1 MKPGSETEISSVT
14 LDLIGMTC
22 ANCALRIE
30 KGLKKIPGV
39 TDVRVNFAME
49 TAKVELSEAVS
60 EEILLDKVDSLGY
73 RGLVHQDV
81 LENKEAEKAHEAEF
95 KKLKVRLTF
104 SAVLS
109 LPLLASMIGHFG
121 SNMFSE
127 YFNFLMNPWLQ
138 MFLAAPVQF
147 WIGAPFY
154 KGAWR
159 SLKNGGANMD
169 VLVSLGTSAAF
180 FFSLYQS
187 FRSFGVHIH
196 GQLPLYYETSAVL
209 ITLILFGKFLE
220 HVAKGK
226 SSKAIQSLAG
236 LQPKTANIIRGDE
249 LQEIPLAAVRVGD
262 LLLVKSGETIP
273 VDGSV
278 EEGVSTV
285 DESML
290 TGESIPVEKKE
301 GSVLFGGSLNRNG
314 VLKLRASKVGK
325 DTLLAGIIRV
335 VREAQGSRAPIQR
348 IADRISGVFVP
359 IVVIAAFVTFLVWF
373 FGIQPGNV
381 AGALEKAI
389 AVLVIACPC
398 ALGLA
403 TPVSILAGS
412 GRAAAEGILFRTAEA
427 LEIAHKVDTI
437 VFDKTGT
444 LTYGKPVLNDFSVL
458 DPAQKFFLLGLA
470 ASAEQNSE
478 HPLSKAVVEEAKRL
492 GLSLSIPE
500 NFETIPGGG
509 IFASVQGKRI
519 LLGTDL
525 LLRDKGVVLDS
536 DLLQL
541 KSEKEKEGNTV
552 VHLSVDG
559 VHSAILSL
567 SDSIKESASA
577 AIERLKSFGMEVYMI
592 TGDNSRTAHAVAQK
606 CGIEH
611 VLAEVLPEGKADEI
625 RKLRA
630 EGKIVAMTGDGIN
643 DAPALAVADLGIS
656 MGTGTDVAME
666 SSDVVVMNGDLSTIP
681 DVLEISRKTVYNI
694 RQNLFW
700 ALVYNALGI
709 PIAAFG
715 FLAPWLAG
723 GAMAFSSVSVVLNA
737 LRLQKKAISVNER
750 ADR

>member
-1 MKPGSETEISSVT
+1 MTSGSESAGSGVT
-14 LDLIGMTC
+14 LLIGMTC

-30 KGLKKIPGV
+30 KGLKKVPGV
-39 TDVRVNFAME
+39 KDARVNFAME
-49 TAKVELSEAVS
+49 TAKVEFSEPVS
-60 EEILLDKVDSLGY
+60 EDILLDKVDSLGY
-73 RGLVHQDV
+73 RALVHRDV
-81 LENKEAEKAHEAEF
+81 LENTETDKAHQNEF
-95 KKLKVRLTF
+95 KKLKFRLTI
-104 SAVLS
+104 SGVLS
-109 LPLLASMIGHFG
+109 LPLLAAMIGHFG
-121 SNMFSE
+121 SNKISE
-127 YFNFLMNPWLQ
+127 YFSFLMNPWLQ
-138 MFLAAPVQF
+138 LFLAAPVQF

-154 KGAWR
+154 SGAWR
-159 SLKNGGANMD
+159 SLRNGGANMD
-169 VLVSLGTSAAF
+169 VLVALGTSAAF

-187 FRSFGVHIH
+187 FRSLGVHIH
-196 GQLPLYYETSAVL
+196 GELPLYYETSAVL

-220 HVAKGK
+220 HIAKGK

-236 LQPKTANIIRGDE
+236 LQPKTANILRDGE
-249 LQEIPLAAVRVGD
+249 LQEIPLAAVRAGD
-262 LLLVKSGETIP
+262 LLLVKAGETIP

-278 EEGVSTV
+278 EEGDSTV

-290 TGESIPVEKKE
+290 TGESIPVEKNA

-314 VLKLRASKVGK
+314 ILKLRASKVGK

-335 VREAQGSRAPIQR
+335 VQEAQGSRAPIQR

-359 IVVIAAFVTFLVWF
+359 VVVVVSFFTFAIWY
-373 FGIQPGNV
+373 FGVQPGNF

-412 GRAAAEGILFRTAEA
+412 GRAAESGILFRTAEA
-427 LEIAHKVDTI
+427 LEIAHKVNTI

-444 LTYGKPVLNDFSVL
+444 LTYGKPVLNDVSVL
-458 DPAQKFFLLGLA
+458 DPSQKQLLLGLA

-478 HPLSKAVVEEAKRL
+478 HPLSKAVVEEAKRQ
-492 GLSLSIPE
+492 GLSLAIPE
-500 NFETIPGGG
+500 DFETIPGGG
-509 IFASVQGKRI
+509 ILAAVQGKRI

-525 LLRDKGVVLDS
+525 LLRNKGVALDS
-536 DLLQL
+536 ELLKL
-541 KSEKEKEGNTV
+541 KSEKETEGNTV

-559 VHSAILSL
+559 KHSAILSL
-567 SDSIKESASA
+567 ADSIKESTPT
-577 AIERLKSFGMEVYMI
+577 AIERLKSAGMEVYMI
-592 TGDNSRTAHAVAQK
+592 TGDNARTARAVAQK

-625 RKLRA
+625 RKLR
-630 EGKIVAMTGDGIN
+630 ESGKIVAMIGDGIN
-643 DAPALAVADLGIS
+643 DAPALALADLGVA

-666 SSDVVVMNGDLSTIP
+666 SSDVVIMNGDLSTIP
-681 DVLEISRKTVYNI
+681 SAFKISGRTVYNI

-723 GAMAFSSVSVVLNA
+723 GAMALSSVSVVLNA
-737 LRLQKKAISVNER
+737 LRLQKR
-750 ADR
+750 